1 MAIQVDY
8 EFFGV
13 TVPNAIIR
21 IVRLWGNSKDG
32 WDSLVEV
39 THVVDEVETK
49 LTEFNHQA
57 EYKDNERGYCALYTS
72 LMDKYGG
79 VKI

>member
-1 MAIQVDY
+1 MAIKADY
-8 EFFGV
+8 QFNGLEIPD
-13 TVPNAIIR
+13 TTIR
-21 IVRLWGNSKDG
+21 IVRLWGSSREG

-39 THVVDEVETK
+39 TQVVDKVETK
-49 LTEFNHQA
+49 LTEFNHKA

-72 LMDKYGG
+72 LMEKYGG